1 MTSVYSQNRTFEK
14 VSNYTVRGYFSGK
27 PGVEQVAS
35 TTPGF
40 GLNVEE
46 FDEVA
51 IGDTAIGRFGSSA
64 ESIGQN
70 FNSCGAWSASGL
82 GPSTCASAPE
92 PTTLAI
98 LAVGLA
104 GLGIA
109 RRKRAA

>member
-1 MTSVYSQNRTFEK
+1 

-27 PGVEQVAS
+27 PGAEQVAS

-64 ESIGQN
+64 ESIDQTLIHV
-70 FNSCGAWSASGL
+70 ALGL
-82 GPSTCASAPE
+82 LRALVPALAHLHPNPPRSPS
-92 PTTLAI
+92 
-98 LAVGLA
+98 
-104 GLGIA
+104 
-109 RRKRAA
+109 